1 MPVVESA
8 QSPLILAGEDQGRR
22 VVWLGFRPPGF
33 HLASE
38 RAFPIFIQNAMQWL
52 HPGEAY
58 AERSNI
64 QTGEALIIP
73 LNAETGSPKSFHPTS
88 LGNPTNEK
96 TWIVNGFTT
105 KPPNKVSIDFGR
117 GQRSEVFS
125 TNLLDPSE
133 SDNGPRETLQL
144 GNYKWNPLAKSVHN
158 SNPGDGFYW

>member
-22 VVWLGFRPPGF
+22 VVWLGFRPLDSTWP
-33 HLASE
+33 LRVS
-38 RAFPIFIQNAMQWL
+38 FPIFIQNAMQWF

-73 LNAETGSPKSFHPTS
+73 LDAETEVLKSFHPTS
-88 LGNPTNEK
+88 LGNPTSEK
-96 TWIVNGFTT
+96 TMDRQWIYNETSKQGIYRF
-105 KPPNKVSIDFGR
+105 R
-117 GQRSEVFS
+117 QGQRSEVFS

-144 GNYKWNPLAKSVHN
+144 GNYGQMEPTRQERAQLQSWR
-158 SNPGDGFYW
+158 